1 MSRLT
6 IRVHER
12 HYTSEGGVMERYY
25 GILSNG
31 HSPMMLEK
39 MNTST
44 LFKRHGQHGFGIITA
59 NRSDRDA
66 DYNERKTKELIA
78 DLKKS
83 GYRYLPVYGGYVGD
97 DGVEGDY
104 EPSFIVF
111 PYSTQSKEF
120 TDFAPF
126 KDFLLDLCGKYIQN
140 SVLITE
146 PEGNPNYYNAK
157 GDKVNSDSS
166 RKLILND
173 PKQMFF
179 TSFKDKDAVDAEVTA
194 KLKPLYR
201 KYAKEH
207 PEVPFDE
214 FKNFSRD
221 KLKSI
226 GRRFTMDIK
235 FGESFQLFLNP
246 NPTTL
251 NEKMQ
256 RMKSGEIL
264 FCELAK
270 D

>member
-1 MSRLT
+1 MCGVYREELPQE
-6 IRVHER
+6 V
-12 HYTSEGGVMERYY
+12 TSG
-25 GILSNG
+25 
-31 HSPMMLEK
+31 EK
-39 MNTST
+39 EVT
-44 LFKRHGQHGFGIITA
+44 R
-59 NRSDRDA
+59 
-66 DYNERKTKELIA
+66 
-78 DLKKS
+78 
-83 GYRYLPVYGGYVGD
+83 
-97 DGVEGDY
+97 
-104 EPSFIVF
+104 
-111 PYSTQSKEF
+111 
-120 TDFAPF
+120 
-126 KDFLLDLCGKYIQN
+126 
-140 SVLITE
+140 
-146 PEGNPNYYNAK
+146 
-157 GDKVNSDSS
+157 
-166 RKLILND
+166 
-173 PKQMFF
+173 QM
-179 TSFKDKDAVDAEVTA
+179 KDKDAVDAEVTA

-207 PEVPFDE
+207 PEVSFDE